1 MNDDLHIRLRK
12 TENSLTVGGVV
23 VILFGIWT
31 LLRTLLFFLMDN
43 LQKRILMQ
51 STDIFLQKPVVMYIA
66 IGGLALFEFMLRW
79 YIGRRA
85 IQEGR
90 YGKEK
95 KFYLVWVILMIAC
108 GVLVEA
114 ANMDQTAT
122 LNRVDWED
130 AVVAAIVDGTS
141 LIILLQVFISSNE
154 VKKLRRKAGQERGE

>member
-66 IGGLALFEFMLRW
+66 IGGLALFDFMLRW
-79 YIGRRA
+79 YIGRSA
-85 IQEGR
+85 IRTPLETP
-90 YGKEK
+90 
-95 KFYLVWVILMIAC
+95 
-108 GVLVEA
+108 
-114 ANMDQTAT
+114 N
-122 LNRVDWED
+122 
-130 AVVAAIVDGTS
+130 
-141 LIILLQVFISSNE
+141 
-154 VKKLRRKAGQERGE
+154 